1 MSDRTPTFADLCSA
15 IADGNIVATVDGSMY
30 EVSVLEI
37 RRYLNRVHAQQTH
50 PGSDAPTSLPGN
62 NLRDWFASVRSFV
75 A

>member
-37 RRYLNRVHAQQTH
+37 RRYLNKVHSQQAH
-50 PGSDAPTSLPGN
+50 SGSDAQASLPGN
-62 NLRDWFASVRSFV
+62 NSRDWSASVRCFV